1 MSKDFFGHSVYF
13 LTETPGERRLN
24 PVTTAAGIFQPL
36 RHYVPP
42 PLYFCCKIGVAYKK
56 IQRNYLAVNDRVVP
70 LYEKALPGKERVY
83 KTGSAPPARDY
94 KRCQSTTFMLLS
106 PYLTM

>member
-36 RHYVPP
+36 RPTDTSPIFCMAKHRGGGRGHIS
-42 PLYFCCKIGVAYKK
+42 YFYN
-56 IQRNYLAVNDRVVP
+56 QTSFY
-70 LYEKALPGKERVY
+70 
-83 KTGSAPPARDY
+83 
-94 KRCQSTTFMLLS
+94 TTR
-106 PYLTM
+106 

>member
-36 RHYVPP
+36 RHNVTPTQKFE
-42 PLYFCCKIGVAYKK
+42 LQNTWEEWKK
-56 IQRNYLAVNDRVVP
+56 DQ
-70 LYEKALPGKERVY
+70 
-83 KTGSAPPARDY
+83 
-94 KRCQSTTFMLLS
+94 
-106 PYLTM
+106 